1 MRGNVQEAI
10 KVGLS
15 EVFVRSVAE
24 RLNWRE
30 TYSQPYLAEVVAD
43 PQVQA
48 ALKRW
53 EEEEE
58 AMRGQVQTY
67 LADIHA
73 ST

>member
-1 MRGNVQEAI
+1 VQEAI

-15 EVFVRSVAE
+15 KVFVGSVAE

-30 TYSQPYLAEVVAD
+30 TYSQPYFAEVVAD

-53 EEEEE
+53 EDEEE
-58 AMRGQVQTY
+58 ALRGQVQMY